1 MAKNILTPLEVTAA
15 ASAIDG
21 GIQKKIHSSGMVT
34 LIISNENIND
44 MMKIIRALEDCGI
57 LLKGTTKTIGN
68 KTKEE
73 KMDF

>member
-1 MAKNILTPLEVTAA
+1 MA
-15 ASAIDG
+15 
-21 GIQKKIHSSGMVT
+21 T

-73 KMDF
+73 KVDF